1 MTPWLDTSSNR
12 RVYVLHAQGSSDWPA
27 TPSWDGECF
36 ALFVATD
43 RDLDI
48 GSISAR
54 ALEQGL
60 AAVAAWG
67 AGCEDVETAFD
78 EAIVGDGSKVETI
91 EDVILTTS
99 HAEESLREALEFF
112 LDAFVPRPAMR
123 NDAVRGWSSRS
134 AASHRTSRSCLW
146 NAARSEARDV
156 AVPVDDHRRSATTLM
171 RWRERVPRG
180 LAVARRAGAWGDPA
194 RAG

>member
-1 MTPWLDTSSNR
+1 MMTPWLDTSSNR

-112 LDAFVPRPAMR
+112 LDAFVPATSYEKRCRAWVVFAIGSVAQ
-123 NDAVRGWSSRS
+123 DIEKLLVERGAERS
-134 AASHRTSRSCLW
+134 A
-146 NAARSEARDV
+146 
-156 AVPVDDHRRSATTLM
+156 
-171 RWRERVPRG
+171 
-180 LAVARRAGAWGDPA
+180 
-194 RAG
+194 